1 MKRDYLEKATEEID
15 AAIFSGDD
23 FTDPEERA
31 ELRRLMARWER
42 GLQEF
47 DRGDEVTDD
56 EV

>member
-1 MKRDYLEKATEEID
+1 MKHPYLHRATEEID
-15 AAIFSGDD
+15 AAIFSGDP

-47 DRGDEVTDD
+47 DRADE
-56 EV
+56 EEPE

>member
-1 MKRDYLEKATEEID
+1 MKRDYLEEATEQID

-23 FTDPEERA
+23 FADPKERA

-47 DRGDEVTDD
+47 DRQELDEL
-56 EV
+56 EP